1 MVTEEWI
8 AATARVLALE
18 YLVETPV
25 APANVATAVSELE
38 AILTQVPTTLAQTV
52 LEVEASE
59 VTETLVSIVAIQVP
73 HAQALEVLVQV
84 LADQVPLDLEASAD
98 TDN

>member
-52 LEVEASE
+52 LEVEASH
-59 VTETLVSIVAIQVP
+59 V
-73 HAQALEVLVQV
+73 QALEVLVQV
-84 LADQVPLDLEASAD
+84 LADQVPLDLEVSAD